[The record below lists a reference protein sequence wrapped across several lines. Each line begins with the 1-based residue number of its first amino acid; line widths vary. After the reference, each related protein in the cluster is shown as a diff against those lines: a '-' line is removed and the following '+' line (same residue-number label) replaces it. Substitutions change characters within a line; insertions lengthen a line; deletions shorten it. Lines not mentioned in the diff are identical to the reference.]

1 MSAVPTFGRLLS
13 ALSGASNP
21 DDPSAQWRPVTA
33 LAVGLCLATTAL
45 VGFGYIATRGWVQS
59 TTSVLEGRASEALAL
74 VGVALNRDMKGA
86 WTTVLVP
93 INLPTVEEDP
103 PYTMRQSAARA
114 FATFPYPESFL
125 TWRAS
130 PQGDGTT
137 YAFNRT
143 ERWPTW
149 DHNAPPDDPFPVVI
163 VQNPPAL
170 KAVVA
175 ALREQPKAQ
184 SGFVS
189 IAANIDGTPYQ
200 IVAHLLF
207 ATSEPRAL
215 LGVAAFTVNVPWF
228 KREYFGP
235 LLTQIGRIGSGEGGL
250 WFAVDDEEGHRIAA
264 TSARPPDGRE
274 FERHFDQLFLDPA
287 LVSQTPAES
296 VLHQWTIKVR
306 PRDDRLLS
314 GLLEARR
321 TFAVMAIAGI
331 VATAALLL
339 TVRAVRARA
348 VATSMKSDFV
358 SEATHELKTP
368 LALIRLVGDTLAGR
382 RYSSQEEL
390 QEYAGLL
397 SQEAGRLSE
406 SINSLLTYA
415 RYGDPSS
422 TSQITMATAAL
433 SDLIEA
439 ALERFRPTLAA
450 RGFDLAVDVPPN
462 VRLTVDARSIIQV
475 FEAIVDNAIK
485 YSGEDR
491 HLLISARRDGRYVII
506 RFADHGIGIPDGDA
520 PHVFNRFYRAQNA
533 SVVGSGLGLTIVRS
547 IVRRHGGA
555 VTLRSKVDVGTDV
568 EIRMKVAPSV

>member
-1 MSAVPTFGRLLS
+1 VAWAATWGKLTSSLSLARSA
-13 ALSGASNP
+13 
-21 DDPSAQWRPVTA
+21 DDPSAQWRWVTA
-33 LAVGLCLATTAL
+33 LAVGLCVATTAL

-59 TTSVLEGRASEALAL
+59 TTSVVEGRASEALAL

-93 INLPTVEEDP
+93 TGLSTIQEEP
-103 PYTMRQSAARA
+103 PYTMRQSVARA
-114 FATFPYPESFL
+114 FATFPYPESFFV
-125 TWRAS
+125 WRAS
-130 PQGDGTT
+130 SGDGTI

-149 DHNAPPDDPFPVVI
+149 DHHAPPDDPFPVVV
-163 VQNPPAL
+163 VQDPPAL
-170 KAVVA
+170 RKVVT
-175 ALREQPKAQ
+175 ALRERPVPQ

-189 IAANIDGTPYQ
+189 IDTELDGEPYQ
-200 IVAHLLF
+200 VVAHMLF
-207 ATSEPRAL
+207 ATSEPHTL
-215 LGVAAFTVNVPWF
+215 LGIAAFIVNIQWV

-235 LLTQIGRIGSGEGGL
+235 LLTQIGTIGSAEGSL
-250 WFAVDDEEGHRIAA
+250 WFAVSDEKGRSVAV
-264 TSARPPDGRE
+264 TSGRPPDSRE
-274 FERHFDQLFLDPA
+274 FERQFDLLFLDRA
-287 LVSQTPAES
+287 LVSEVPRAS
-296 VLHQWTIKVR
+296 AIRQWTIKVR
-306 PRDDRLLS
+306 PRNDRVLS
-314 GLLEARR
+314 GLQEARR
-321 TFAVMAIAGI
+321 TFAIMVIAGI

-368 LALIRLVGDTLAGR
+368 LALIRLVGDTLAAH

-406 SINSLLTYA
+406 SVNSLLTYA

-422 TSQITMATAAL
+422 TSQISMAPAAL
-433 SDLIEA
+433 TDLIEA
-439 ALERFRPTLAA
+439 ALERFRPALAE
-450 RGFDLAVDVPPN
+450 RGFDLAVDVPAN

-475 FEAIVDNAIK
+475 FEAVIDNAIK

-491 HLLISARRDGRYVII
+491 HLLISARRDGRYVIV
-506 RFADHGIGIPDGDA
+506 RFADHGIGIPDRDA

-533 SVVGSGLGLTIVRS
+533 NVVGSGLGLTIVRS
-547 IVRRHGGA
+547 IVQRHGGS

-568 EIRMKVAPSV
+568 EIRMKVASPV